1 MGKEDLLSKLGEGEI
16 DSNAGGILET
26 KRGEAKRD
34 FCAAGR
40 GLERDAWAKGHRGS
54 PGTKLEGSG
63 LRNRK

>member
-1 MGKEDLLSKLGEGEI
+1 MGEGEI

-40 GLERDAWAKGHRGS
+40 GLERDAWGWEESRRRGTEDLLARS
-54 PGTKLEGSG
+54 WRVLV
-63 LRNRK
+63 